1 MVPKNGARRAVFT
14 DNPLTMPSET
24 LNSRRQARFSSPPAQ
39 PFFKARSPDNRWS
52 VTVEVEQEDGRD
64 WFSCF
69 LTLDDETVLESI
81 VTDSQEKMLKWV
93 RRQME
98 SAMRRCVH
106 A

>member
-1 MVPKNGARRAVFT
+1 MA
-14 DNPLTMPSET
+14 DNHLTMSSET
-24 LNSRRQARFSSPPAQ
+24 LTRRRDVRFNSPPAQ

-52 VTVEVEQEDGRD
+52 ITVEVEREPDAD

-69 LTLDDETVLESI
+69 VTLDEETVIESL